1 MKGSP
6 PGIRADA
13 MGQLPRLKAAH
24 AAAFPNR
31 ARTLKLALA
40 AGGVA
45 LLTGY
50 ALWALDFSLVRILSG
65 LGRLG
70 DFSLMMLPPSAGGR
84 FTVYLH
90 SLFETVAIA
99 YLGTLVAGLF
109 AFPFAFLAA
118 KNVIPNIFVHFGAR
132 RVLDV
137 FRGVDTLIWALL
149 WVNVVGLGPF
159 AGVLAIACSDFGSL
173 GKLFSEAI
181 ETADKGPV
189 DGVAS
194 AGGARAHQIRYG
206 ILPQIV
212 PVIGGQT
219 LYFIESNT
227 RSATIIGI
235 VGAGGIGVHLAE
247 QIRVLNLQDVSC
259 LILMI
264 LAAVTAIDF
273 VSGKLRAGMIGKR
286 GEAMA

>member
-13 MGQLPRLKAAH
+13 LSQLQRLKAAH
-24 AAAFPNR
+24 AGEFPNR
-31 ARTLKLALA
+31 ARALKLALA

-50 ALWALDFSLVRILSG
+50 ALWALDFSFVRILSG

-70 DFSLMMLPPSAGGR
+70 DFSVMMLPPSAGGR
-84 FTVYLH
+84 FMVYLQ

-132 RVLDV
+132 RVLDL

-194 AGGARAHQIRYG
+194 AGGVRAHQIRYG

-286 GEAMA
+286 GETMA